1 MKLINPNRF
10 VRARSRNV
18 YGHEWRHQGEEG
30 EAATVDGALML
41 ILEHDAWR
49 QSWGGHDDAADDG
62 PSSSPSLAGIFEWR
76 AANNGRGNCENRD
89 GEAEEGNSQ
98 PELHMDASQLTPND
112 VGAFLEAWRHACEEG
127 RLNHGVSQSTTARFI
142 VHLAPSDAAVPW
154 RETFAYAL
162 AQHVW
167 DSIAS
172 RKLIAMA
179 KQALN
184 PVGIAQHPPAYSA
197 LELLPGY
204 FSHVSVMCD
213 QEAMQVL
220 GPAWR
225 IAKAASDAVPLID
238 CVASAFLLTRDARE
252 RFIVA
257 DAARGSLDR
266 DAHSGAPA

>member
-30 EAATVDGALML
+30 EAATVEGALML

-49 QSWGGHDDAADDG
+49 HSWGGPDAGDDG
-62 PSSSPSLAGIFEWR
+62 PSSSPSLAGIFEWMV
-76 AANNGRGNCENRD
+76 ANNEDGDCENRQGD
-89 GEAEEGNSQ
+89 AEGNFQ
-98 PELHMDASQLTPND
+98 PELHMDASQLTAND

-127 RLNHGVSQSTTARFI
+127 RLNHGVSQCTTARFI
-142 VHLAPSDAAVPW
+142 VHLAPSDSTVPW
-154 RETFAYAL
+154 RETFAFAV

-184 PVGIAQHPPAYSA
+184 PVGIATHPPAHSP

-204 FSHVSVMCD
+204 FSHVSIICD
-213 QEAMQVL
+213 HEAIRIL

-225 IAKAASDAVPLID
+225 LAKAAADAVPLID
-238 CVASAFLLTRDARE
+238 CVASAFLLTRDARK
-252 RFIVA
+252 RFVVA
-257 DAARGSLDR
+257 DAARGSLHR
-266 DAHSGAPA
+266 DAQSGAPA